1 MISLTELIYSEI
13 PLEMKKTKSQLKV
26 DNEIELMR
34 RLDYYQEVKTRSQLT
49 KEAIETKNISKL
61 TEIFLHD
68 FRDEQLCKAMALA
81 TIYPKGNTKENV
93 PTKKDNEAFFR
104 KRANQLKKLNKLK
117 QNKIKI

>member
-1 MISLTELIYSEI
+1 MISLAELIYSEI
-13 PLEMKKTKSQLKV
+13 PLEMKKTKSQIKV

-68 FRDEQLCKAMALA
+68 FRDEQLCKAMAKA
-81 TIYPKGNTKENV
+81 TIFPKGNTKENV

-104 KRANQLKKLNKLK
+104 KQGKKMNL
-117 QNKIKI
+117 KIKTK